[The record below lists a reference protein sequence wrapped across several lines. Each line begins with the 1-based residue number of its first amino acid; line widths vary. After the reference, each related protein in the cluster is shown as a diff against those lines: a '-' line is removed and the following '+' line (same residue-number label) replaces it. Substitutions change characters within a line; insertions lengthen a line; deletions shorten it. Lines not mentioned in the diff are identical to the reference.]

1 MAIII
6 YGPNPVFESLHSKR
20 TVEKLLILAGSR
32 NKRLLDIENLAVKK
46 GIYVQRVNREKLF
59 EISGTDKNQGIVAF
73 LKEENEAT
81 VQDILNL
88 SEKLNEPPLIALLDG
103 IEDPHNLGAII
114 RSADGAGFHGI
125 ILPKRRSVGVTA
137 TVVKTSAGASNH
149 VLSAQ
154 VSNLSYTIDELKD
167 KGIWFVG
174 ADQSGGQIYTEVDL
188 TGALG
193 VVIGAEGQGLHRLV
207 KEKCDFLVKIPM
219 YGKVNSLN
227 ASVAAALLFFE
238 VRRQR
243 NLKREI

>member
-46 GIYVQRVNREKLF
+46 GIYVKRVNREKLF

-114 RSADGAGFHGI
+114 RS
-125 ILPKRRSVGVTA
+125 
-137 TVVKTSAGASNH
+137 
-149 VLSAQ
+149 
-154 VSNLSYTIDELKD
+154 
-167 KGIWFVG
+167 
-174 ADQSGGQIYTEVDL
+174 
-188 TGALG
+188 
-193 VVIGAEGQGLHRLV
+193 
-207 KEKCDFLVKIPM
+207 
-219 YGKVNSLN
+219 
-227 ASVAAALLFFE
+227 
-238 VRRQR
+238 
-243 NLKREI
+243 